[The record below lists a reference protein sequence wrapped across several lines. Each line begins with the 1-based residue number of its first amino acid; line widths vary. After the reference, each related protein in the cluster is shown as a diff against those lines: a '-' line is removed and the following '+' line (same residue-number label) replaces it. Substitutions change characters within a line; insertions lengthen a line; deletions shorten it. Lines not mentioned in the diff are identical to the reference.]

1 MTNENVVLLAVAV
14 ACFVYATQLQIS
26 GPSKNPTLRKIASVL
41 EVIFPLLGFVCVGIV
56 IFG

>member
-14 ACFVYATQLQIS
+14 ACFVYAAQLQIY
-26 GPSKNPTLRKIASVL
+26 GLYKYPTLKKIVFVL
-41 EVIFPLLGFVCVGIV
+41 DIVLPLLGFVCVGIV